1 MNGMSAESQS
11 ISIPDEIVMGKIYLI
26 RGKKVLLDK
35 DLAELY
41 GVDTKQLK
49 RAVRRN
55 MTRFPEDFMFELNQ
69 NEFKDLRS
77 QSGTS
82 SWGGDRYL
90 PMAFTEYGVLML
102 ASVLNSARAIG
113 VNIQIVR
120 IFNRMREILASHT
133 ELLNKLTKIKE
144 KMGEHDNQIQ
154 LIFEYLEQLEAAR
167 QQGLEYQSRKPIGF
181 RSVGSQE
188 E

>member
-1 MNGMSAESQS
+1 MSAESQS

-41 GVDTKQLK
+41 GVETKQLK

-133 ELLNKLTKIKE
+133 ELLNKLPKIKE